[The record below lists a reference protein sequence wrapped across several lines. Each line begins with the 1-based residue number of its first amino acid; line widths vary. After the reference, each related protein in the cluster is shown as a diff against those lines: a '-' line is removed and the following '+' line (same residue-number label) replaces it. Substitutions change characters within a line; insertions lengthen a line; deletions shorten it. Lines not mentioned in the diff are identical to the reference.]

1 MFIGDSVSLNQWQ
14 SLVCML
20 HSDVPQLEIVEHGSD
35 PITNYTFQDYGVSLV
50 VFHSTYLVDIVEEPI
65 GRVLKLD
72 SLENGDMWKNIDI
85 LVFNTWLWW
94 YRRGPKQPWDYIQI
108 GANIFKDMD
117 RMEAFQM
124 GLTTWANWID
134 AEVDTTKTKVLF
146 QGISPQHYNEGS
158 SYEGST
164 LSLVGRNPVQDTV
177 REMAIVGG
185 TGVFRFAKGYAIAK
199 SLWDISTS
207 QHFVVEYDVTISFP

>member
-1 MFIGDSVSLNQWQ
+1 MNAPLSFFFLLSFTLISNNFTPINAIFSTQSNIMLPTNQYHTQ
-14 SLVCML
+14 KLTHL
-20 HSDVPQLEIVEHGSD
+20 HFFYH
-35 PITNYTFQDYGVSLV
+35 
-50 VFHSTYLVDIVEEPI
+50 
-65 GRVLKLD
+65 
-72 SLENGDMWKNIDI
+72 DI
-85 LVFNTWLWW
+85 LEGKNPTVVQIIDPSNTSSS
-94 YRRGPKQPWDYIQI
+94 GF
-108 GANIFKDMD
+108 GTTFMMD
-117 RMEAFQM
+117 NL
-124 GLTTWANWID
+124 LTKGQ
-134 AEVDTTKTKVLF
+134 ELSSTKVGRAQGLF
-146 QGISPQHYNEGS
+146 GLASLHDHGMVMLINFVFSEGS